1 MSENQKEE
9 VKKPDEEKTK
19 EELIAEVKNLRAEI
33 DKLNEE
39 IEMVRADNQMKD
51 MRISFFEQTA
61 KLENNR
67 IQEYRKTMGQ
77 LRQEIEDLKKMK
89 AEEYFAKNEIVAK
102 EQEEEDE
109 PYNEEEIKNSEVM
122 KLKFAKDIIKNGP
135 NYLGASQMFSV
146 FKSIQGKVILAY
158 PTKERSLEIY
168 DLEKDFLIKSIKEAH
183 SSEIYCCRHFV
194 DIKSNKDLL
203 ITSSFDKSLKIWD
216 IENSDTPILTI
227 ENAHSNGFSFS
238 PCILSNEKL
247 SENFIISGADDE
259 SIKIFDFK
267 GKFLDKQIKVGDYV
281 NYLDAYYEIDKG
293 KIYIINGTSRGLK
306 VHDFDDCSVYQTY
319 YEKEPSPHAYII
331 LHKNESKNRMEL
343 IDADMKGFIR
353 IWNFHTAK
361 LLKTIKMETIVNGI
375 CLWDNRYL
383 ATSGR
388 DANIKIVDLKSKK
401 IINKLSGHEK
411 ETLSV
416 KKINLS
422 KYGDCLVSLDRN
434 GIIKLWS
441 L

>member
-19 EELIAEVKNLRAEI
+19 EELIAELKNLRAEI

-89 AEEYFAKNEIVAK
+89 AEEYFAKNENAAK
-102 EQEEEDE
+102 EEEEEDE

-122 KLKFAKDIIKNGP
+122 KLKFAKDIVQNGP
-135 NYLGASQMFSV
+135 NYSGASQMFSV
-146 FKSIQGKVILAY
+146 FKSILGKVILAY

-281 NYLDAYYEIDKG
+281 SLYY
-293 KIYIINGTSRGLK
+293 
-306 VHDFDDCSVYQTY
+306 
-319 YEKEPSPHAYII
+319 
-331 LHKNESKNRMEL
+331 
-343 IDADMKGFIR
+343 
-353 IWNFHTAK
+353 
-361 LLKTIKMETIVNGI
+361 
-375 CLWDNRYL
+375 
-383 ATSGR
+383 
-388 DANIKIVDLKSKK
+388 
-401 IINKLSGHEK
+401 
-411 ETLSV
+411 
-416 KKINLS
+416 
-422 KYGDCLVSLDRN
+422 
-434 GIIKLWS
+434 
-441 L
+441 

>member
-19 EELIAEVKNLRAEI
+19 EELIAEVKNLREQI

-67 IQEYRKTMGQ
+67 IQEYRKTLAQ
-77 LRQEIEDLKKMK
+77 LKQEIEDLKKMK
-89 AEEYFAKNEIVAK
+89 AEEYFAKNENASK
-102 EQEEEDE
+102 EPEEEDE
-109 PYNEEEIKNSEVM
+109 PYNEEEIKNAEVM
-122 KLKFAKDIIKNGP
+122 KLKFAKDIVQNGP
-135 NYLGASQMFSV
+135 NYSGASQMFSV

-168 DLEKDFLIKSIKEAH
+168 DLEKEVLIKSIKDAH

-216 IENSDTPILTI
+216 IENCDIPILTI

-247 SENFIISGADDE
+247 SENYIISGADDE

-281 NYLDAYYEIDKG
+281 NYLDAYYEIAKG
-293 KIYIINGTSRGLK
+293 KIYIIN
-306 VHDFDDCSVYQTY
+306 
-319 YEKEPSPHAYII
+319 
-331 LHKNESKNRMEL
+331 
-343 IDADMKGFIR
+343 
-353 IWNFHTAK
+353 
-361 LLKTIKMETIVNGI
+361 
-375 CLWDNRYL
+375 
-383 ATSGR
+383 
-388 DANIKIVDLKSKK
+388 
-401 IINKLSGHEK
+401 
-411 ETLSV
+411 
-416 KKINLS
+416 
-422 KYGDCLVSLDRN
+422 
-434 GIIKLWS
+434 
-441 L
+441 